1 MKGLKKDGVAL
12 VTGGSTGIGN
22 AVVRAFANEGVRV
35 IIADVNEKDGLATA
49 LEINNGGGEALFI
62 KTDVSQA
69 EQVEAMVNKI
79 VETYGRLDYANNNA
93 GIPEP
98 GEPNQIKMA
107 DVPEADFD
115 RVLQINLKGVWLC
128 MKYEIKQMLT
138 QGYGSIVNTSSV
150 CGLVGSIPF
159 ITSYVTSKHG
169 VVGLTKAAALDYA
182 KDGIRINA
190 VCPGGVLT
198 PQLEYVSRND
208 PKDLKRRGSITPM
221 GRLGKM
227 DEIAA
232 AVLWLCSDQSSY
244 VHGYPLAVDGGYVA
258 Q

>member
-1 MKGLKKDGVAL
+1 MKGLRKDAVAL

-22 AVVRAFANEGVRV
+22 AVAWAFVNEGVRTA
-35 IIADVNEKDGLATA
+35 IADVNEKDGMAA
-49 LEINNGGGEALFI
+49 VEEMNKGGGEAIFI
-62 KTDVSQA
+62 RTDVSNA
-69 EQVEAMVNKI
+69 NQVEAMVSKI
-79 VETYGRLDYANNNA
+79 LDTFGRLDYANNNA

-98 GEPNQIKMA
+98 GEPKQIKMA
-107 DVPEADFD
+107 NVSEADFD
-115 RVLQINLKGVWLC
+115 KVIRVNLKGVWLC
-128 MKYEIKQMLT
+128 MKYEIKQMLK

-198 PQLEYVSRND
+198 PQLEYVSKND
-208 PKDLKRRGSITPM
+208 PEDLKRRGSITPM
-221 GRLGKM
+221 GRLGKTE
-227 DEIAA
+227 EIAD
-232 AVLWLCSDQSSY
+232 AVLWLCSDQASY

>member
-1 MKGLKKDGVAL
+1 MKGLKKDAVAL
-12 VTGGSTGIGN
+12 ITGGSTGIGN
-22 AVVRAFANEGVRV
+22 AVAWAFINEGVK
-35 IIADVNEKDGLATA
+35 IAIADVNEKDGSATV
-49 LEINNGGGEALFI
+49 EEMNKRGGEAIFI
-62 KTDVSQA
+62 KTDVSNA
-69 EQVEAMVNKI
+69 GQVKAMVSKI
-79 VETYGRLDYANNNA
+79 VESFGRLDYANNNA

-115 RVLQINLKGVWLC
+115 NVIRVNLKGVWLC
-128 MKYEIKQMLT
+128 MKYEIKQMFT

-208 PKDLKRRGSITPM
+208 PEDLKRRGSITPM
-221 GRLGKM
+221 GRLGRTE
-227 DEIAA
+227 EIAA
-232 AVLWLCSDQSSY
+232 AVLWLCSEQSSY

>member
-1 MKGLKKDGVAL
+1 MKGLKKGAVAL

-22 AVVRAFANEGVRV
+22 AVAWAFVNEGVKTA
-35 IIADVNEKDGLATA
+35 IADVNEKDGMTTVK
-49 LEINNGGGEALFI
+49 EMNKKGGEAIFI
-62 KTDVSQA
+62 KTDVSDA
-69 EQVEAMVNKI
+69 RQVKAMVSRI
-79 VETYGRLDYANNNA
+79 VHDFGRLDYANNNA

-98 GEPNQIKMA
+98 GEPRQTQLA
-107 DVPEADFD
+107 DVPEEDFD
-115 RVLQINLKGVWLC
+115 KVIRVNLKGVWLC
-128 MKYEIKQMLT
+128 MKYEIKQMLK

-208 PKDLKRRGSITPM
+208 PEDLERRGSITPL
-221 GRLGKM
+221 GRLGKTE
-227 DEIAA
+227 EIAA
-232 AVLWLCSDQSSY
+232 AVLWLCSDESSF